1 MSILVS
7 GAKRAEQSSVT
18 NYYVM
23 VIKGYGYG
31 YGINGNDY
39 KWFVTN

>member
-7 GAKRAEQSSVT
+7 GAKRAKQSSVT

-23 VIKGYGYG
+23 VIKGGYG